1 MARAIELSRVHM
13 RAGEGGPFGAVI
25 VRGGRIVSEGY
36 NDVIASNDPTA
47 HAEIMAIRKAASR
60 LGNFRLEGCEIYTSC
75 EPCPM
80 CLAAIYWARIER
92 IYFGNTAEDARELGF
107 DDELIYRELQL
118 PGSERRIPSRQVLPG
133 QASAVF
139 REWRD
144 MEGHIAY

>member
-1 MARAIELSRVHM
+1 MGRAIELSRVHM

-36 NDVIASNDPTA
+36 NEVIASNDPTA

-60 LGNFRLEGCEIYTSC
+60 LGSFHLEGCEIYTSC

-80 CLAAIYWARIER
+80 CLGAIYWARIER

-118 PGSERRIPSRQVLPG
+118 PGAERRIPSRQLLPG
-133 QASAVF
+133 QAAAVF

-144 MEGHIAY
+144 MEGHIPY